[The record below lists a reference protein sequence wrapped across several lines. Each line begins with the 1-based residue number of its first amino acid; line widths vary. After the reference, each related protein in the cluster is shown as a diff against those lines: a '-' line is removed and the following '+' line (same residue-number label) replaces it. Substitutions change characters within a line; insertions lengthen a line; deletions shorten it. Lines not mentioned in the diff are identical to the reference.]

1 MKLFLNYKTL
11 KIFFWCPIKNNDLKT
26 FSRFLKTIFKECVI
40 RRHEKSHDNDTECA
54 YSKRSYYY
62 FRKKVNILYI
72 ISTEVEQNMCQKFF
86 FNVICYIA
94 KAAAA
99 TTSHT
104 QFFSSTSSSYSSVL
118 LLCYL

>member
-1 MKLFLNYKTL
+1 MIMTPSVRTRNVL
-11 KIFFWCPIKNNDLKT
+11 IIT
-26 FSRFLKTIFKECVI
+26 FE
-40 RRHEKSHDNDTECA
+40 
-54 YSKRSYYY
+54 
-62 FRKKVNILYI
+62 KKVNILYI
-72 ISTEVEQNMCQKFF
+72 ISTEVEQNMCQKNF

-94 KAAAA
+94 KAAAAA